1 MIVLQVILVCFLHGK
16 TWEEYCA
23 KIASTLEPS
32 LDSYSSAL
40 GRNGLDDLIADD
52 DGDAFVVDD
61 ALAKSGDNLESVS
74 KNNQNCKAEEE
85 VKSSEAAE
93 GKSSTDDVIK
103 EFVDDV
109 VLNAATQAASSENGD
124 TGGKQVEG

>member
-1 MIVLQVILVCFLHGK
+1 MVCFLHGK

-23 KIASTLEPS
+23 KIATTLEPS

-40 GRNGLDDLIADD
+40 GGRNGLDDLIGDD
-52 DGDAFVVDD
+52 DGDAFVVAD

-74 KNNQNCKAEEE
+74 KNNQSCKAEEE

-93 GKSSTDDVIK
+93 GKSSEDVIN
-103 EFVDDV
+103 ELVEDV

-124 TGGKQVEG
+124 SGGKQVEG